1 MVLSSR
7 FPTPKREFHV
17 GINLQSER
25 MSIRLRTTIVTTRE
39 DWSVARIE
47 LLADFLREEKD
58 GFRTALFAIATSDTE
73 PLESAD
79 PLLSIL
85 DREDFDAM
93 WLAAI
98 DTGAGLRPEE
108 CEAISQSRRS
118 DRGLLVTSKGTGKRF
133 KLAMAFEAS
142 PGKGRFIA
150 ECSFY
155 HFADD
160 SGDHAILREPTA
172 LASVRIY
179 VRNLAT
185 WLALLES
192 DESES
197 LTWTSRGSR
206 WPSAPQVGARILR

>member
-1 MVLSSR
+1 MVLSSL

-25 MSIRLRTTIVTTRE
+25 MNIRLQTTIVTTRE
-39 DWSVARIE
+39 DWSAARIE
-47 LLADFLREEKD
+47 LLMDFLREEKD
-58 GFRTALFAIATSDTE
+58 GFRTALFASAASDTE

-85 DREDFDAM
+85 DREDFNAM
-93 WLAAI
+93 WSAAI
-98 DTGAGLRPEE
+98 DTGAGLRPG

-118 DRGLLVTSKGTGKRF
+118 DQGLLVTSKGAGKGF

-160 SGDHAILREPTA
+160 LGDQAILRELTA

-179 VRNLAT
+179 VRNVAT
-185 WLALLES
+185 WLALLEI

-197 LTWTSRGSR
+197 VTRTSRGSR
-206 WPSAPQVGARILR
+206 WASAPPLEARFPR